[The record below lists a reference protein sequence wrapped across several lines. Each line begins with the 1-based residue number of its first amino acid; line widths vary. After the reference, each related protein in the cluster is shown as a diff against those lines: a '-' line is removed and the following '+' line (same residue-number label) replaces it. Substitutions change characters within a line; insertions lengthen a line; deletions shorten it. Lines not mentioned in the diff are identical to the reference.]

1 MITKYG
7 MDTEVGLVVYPDDQS
22 SDFSFFKPYSEKTA
36 QMIDEK
42 VKLYLEE
49 AYDIA
54 KSTILKHKKTM
65 EKIAELLIK
74 REYISGEDFSMMVEN
89 PDKIE
94 EFKDADE
101 IVTMAEEKEED
112 RSEVKEEVNKKEK
125 NLGNK

>member
-7 MDTEVGLVVYPDDQS
+7 MDPEIGLVVYPDDQS
-22 SDFSFFKPYSEKTA
+22 SDFSFYKPYSDETAEK
-36 QMIDEK
+36 IDEK
-42 VKLYLEE
+42 VKIYLEE

-94 EFKDADE
+94 EFKNADE
-101 IVTMAEEKEED
+101 IVTKAEETGDEKAEIKDTIDKVEGKFEKE
-112 RSEVKEEVNKKEK
+112 
-125 NLGNK
+125 